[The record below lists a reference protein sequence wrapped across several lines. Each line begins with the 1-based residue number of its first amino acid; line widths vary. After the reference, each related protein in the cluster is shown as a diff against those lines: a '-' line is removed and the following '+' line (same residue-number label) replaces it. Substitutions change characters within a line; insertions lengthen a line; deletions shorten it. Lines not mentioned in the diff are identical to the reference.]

1 MCSLFEGAEV
11 ISMYTR
17 QQAIEDGVL
26 VDVTE
31 LSKKAGFRFHTV
43 VTDAVWKECIAW
55 SDEDTKRQLYQD
67 ESGRLWDVLFMAS
80 VAARRQPDASELLY
94 QFHCIPRGEKAKHA
108 KLKQLKLHIGPGDNG
123 EAVITIMLPCE
134 D

>member
-1 MCSLFEGAEV
+1 MCSLLEGAEV
-11 ISMYTR
+11 ISIYTR

-43 VTDAVWKECIAW
+43 VTNAVWKKCVAW
-55 SDEDTKRQLYQD
+55 SEEDTKSQLHQD
-67 ESGRLWDVLFMAS
+67 ESGRLWDVLSMAII
-80 VAARRQPDASELLY
+80 AARQQPTVSEILY
-94 QFHCIPRGEKAKHA
+94 KLYCVPRDGRAKRA
-108 KLKQLKLHIGPGDNG
+108 RLTQLKLHIGPGDNG